1 MPVRLSVV
9 KPDGQECPSSSA
21 VRQRVPLGLLFGS
34 LWFDETLPMHALL
47 LRPLCLLTIVLT
59 LWVGGPARSQEL
71 YESRVFSNDK
81 GEKLNYRLML
91 PAGYDFNGETKYP
104 LVLFLHGAGERG
116 DDNTK
121 QLIHGAK
128 DFASEANRAKYPC
141 FVVFPQCPDGKRW
154 VEVDWTLDSHK
165 QLPEESISVK
175 LTRELIASL
184 QKEFRVD
191 EQRLYATGLSMG
203 GFGVWD
209 MIARTPD
216 MFAAAAPVCAGADE
230 ATAERLT
237 KLPIWTF
244 HGDKDTVVKV
254 ERSRR
259 MIAAIEKAGGK
270 PKYTEYPGVGHNS
283 WAQTYADPKLMEW
296 MFAQKKP

>member
-1 MPVRLSVV
+1 MR
-9 KPDGQECPSSSA
+9 
-21 VRQRVPLGLLFGS
+21 
-34 LWFDETLPMHALL
+34 ALL
-47 LRPLCLLTIVLT
+47 LRPLCLLVVLT
-59 LWVGGPARSQEL
+59 LLIGGPALSQEP
-71 YESRVFSNDK
+71 YAARVYTNGK
-81 GEKLNYRLML
+81 GEKLNYRLMQ
-91 PAGYDFNGETKYP
+91 PQGYDAKAETRYP

-116 DDNTK
+116 DDNAK
-121 QLIHGAK
+121 QLVHAAK
-128 DFASEANRAKYPC
+128 DFASEANRTKYPC

-154 VEVDWTLDSHK
+154 VEVDWTLDSHQ
-165 QLPEESISVK
+165 QLPDESISVK

-209 MIARTPD
+209 MVSRTPD
-216 MFAAAAPVCAGADE
+216 LFAAALPVCAGADE
-230 ATAERLT
+230 ATAERLA

-259 MIAAIEKAGGK
+259 MVAAIEKAGGK
-270 PKYTEYPGVGHNS
+270 PKYTEYPGVQHNS
-283 WAQTYADPKLMEW
+283 WTQTYADPKVLEW
-296 MFAQKKP
+296 LFAQKRP

>member
-1 MPVRLSVV
+1 MLDFQLRL
-9 KPDGQECPSSSA
+9 
-21 VRQRVPLGLLFGS
+21 
-34 LWFDETLPMHALL
+34 LP
-47 LRPLCLLTIVLT
+47 LLTIVFGFLMS
-59 LWVGGPARSQEL
+59 GPAMSQEP
-71 YESRVFSNDK
+71 YEARVFTNDK
-81 GEKLNYRLML
+81 GEKLNYRLMK
-91 PAGYDFNGETKYP
+91 PAGYDPKAEAKYP

-116 DDNTK
+116 DDNAK
-121 QLIHGAK
+121 QLVHGAK
-128 DFASEANRAKYPC
+128 DFASDANRAKYPC
-141 FVVFPQCPDGKRW
+141 FVVFPQCSDGKRW

-175 LTRELIASL
+175 LTRELITSL

-216 MFAAAAPVCAGADE
+216 MFAAAAPVCSGADE
-230 ATAERLT
+230 ATADRLI
-237 KLPIWTF
+237 KLPVWTF
-244 HGDKDTVVKV
+244 HGDKDTVVKP

-259 MIAAIEKAGGK
+259 MVAAIEKAGGK

-283 WAQTYADPKLMEW
+283 WTQTYADPKFMEW
-296 MFAQKKP
+296 LFAQKKP

>member
-1 MPVRLSVV
+1 MLSEFVHE
-9 KPDGQECPSSSA
+9 PF
-21 VRQRVPLGLLFGS
+21 GLLFGS
-34 LWFDETLPMHALL
+34 LWFDETSPMRDLQLRLLP
-47 LRPLCLLTIVLT
+47 LLTIVFSL
-59 LWVGGPARSQEL
+59 LACSPAKSQEA
-71 YESRVFSNDK
+71 YADRVYANDK

-91 PAGYDFNGETKYP
+91 PAGYDFNAETKYP

-116 DDNTK
+116 DDNAK
-121 QLIHGAK
+121 QLVHAAK
-128 DFASEANRAKYPC
+128 DFASEANRAQYPC

-165 QLPEESISVK
+165 QLAEESVSVK
-175 LTRELIASL
+175 LTRGLIASL
-184 QKEFRVD
+184 QKVLRVD
-191 EQRLYATGLSMG
+191 EKRLYATGLSMG

-209 MIARTPD
+209 MVARTPD
-216 MFAAAAPVCAGADE
+216 LFAAAAPVCAGADE

-283 WAQTYADPKLMEW
+283 WAPTYADPKLMEW
-296 MFAQKKP
+296 MFAQKRP